1 MRFQPSTSGLGYKD
15 YIDFQSISKI
25 QRPQKTPVTLPK
37 TPRDAWRILTFPK
50 TPRDAWRLLTLP
62 KTPNNALR
70 DLPKTPGDAWGIGH
84 FTKIPGEP
92 GATQGDKICS
102 EIYEIT

>member
-25 QRPQKTPVTLPK
+25 QRPQKTPVML
-37 TPRDAWRILTFPK
+37 PK
-50 TPRDAWRLLTLP
+50 TPRDAWRLLT
-62 KTPNNALR
+62 
-70 DLPKTPGDAWGIGH
+70 LPKTPGDAWGIGH

-92 GATQGDKICS
+92 GATQGDHLEQLEFIQVQTPFS
-102 EIYEIT
+102 